1 MSSTI
6 AIQYRL
12 FTTGPGSTAANPV
25 FVEVTTPAD
34 RELAY
39 QLASADPDQRVPSI
53 GTVAGQ
59 NDALH
64 AHVRAVPFDLPVLG
78 YTIDLDRMEESI
90 WDRELRIWVKPGIG
104 GAIYYAVDKPGDAE
118 RLFLSVSTLGAAPLS
133 AAGASA
139 AR

>member
-12 FTTGPGSTAANPV
+12 FTTGPGSSAANPV
-25 FVEVTTPAD
+25 FLEVTTPAD
-34 RELAY
+34 RELEAW
-39 QLASADPDQRVPSI
+39 LAAADPDRRVPSI

-78 YTIDLDRMEESI
+78 YTIDLERMEESI
-90 WDRELRIWVKPGIG
+90 WDRTLQIWVKPGVG
-104 GAIYYAVDKPGDAE
+104 GAIYYAVDKPGDTR
-118 RLFLSVSTLGAAPLS
+118 RLFLSVSTIGATPLSGPAAS
-133 AAGASA
+133 AAG
-139 AR
+139 

>member
-34 RELAY
+34 RELADR
-39 QLASADPDQRVPSI
+39 LATADPDQRVPSI

-78 YTIDLDRMEESI
+78 YAIDLDHMEESI
-90 WDRELRIWVKPGIG
+90 WDRDLRIWVKPGVG
-104 GAIYYAVDKPGDAE
+104 GAIYYAVDKPGDAG
-118 RLFLSVSTLGAAPLS
+118 RLFLSVSTLGAMAVTNM
-133 AAGASA
+133 AGAASG
-139 AR
+139 